1 MSFECRT
8 HLPCSQAVV
17 LFPLE
22 IDLVTPR
29 VIFNHGL
36 VFSRKCFSP
45 GDTHPMPE
53 VAHVHPL
60 LLPEAFPDLRANA
73 LQDFARVAD
82 GRLASACRRNLT
94 EEKQLERKGHCVRML
109 VVRKYLLAR
118 RIVSRGVNVF
128 SNLTARRRAFAI
140 FQQLIRNSHA
150 KLLEVFAVA
159 YREVTEKYRA
169 IFHQL
174 PFDKISVS
182 SQP

>member
-94 EEKQLERKGHCVRML
+94 EEKQL
-109 VVRKYLLAR
+109 VRKYLLAR